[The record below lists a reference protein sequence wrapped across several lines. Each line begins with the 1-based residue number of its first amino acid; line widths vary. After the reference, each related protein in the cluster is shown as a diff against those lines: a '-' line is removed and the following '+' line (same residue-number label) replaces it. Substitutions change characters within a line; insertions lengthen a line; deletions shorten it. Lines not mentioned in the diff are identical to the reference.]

1 MPFIGT
7 CAYVACGRE
16 IEGIGRCC
24 VICGE
29 ADVADP
35 GTGKGGTER
44 VLACG
49 RSVAGGWWKYPVG
62 YVPHPLVT
70 VGSPSSTTFAVGDG
84 VATLA

>member
-7 CAYVACGRE
+7 CAYVACGRD

-49 RSVAGGWWKYPVG
+49 RSVAGGW
-62 YVPHPLVT
+62 
-70 VGSPSSTTFAVGDG
+70 
-84 VATLA
+84 